1 MTINNQSFIKPVSDS
16 PLITGNN
23 DLPNTW
29 SDPALM
35 HGLMNGFQGI
45 VYQCQAN
52 ELRTIEYISP
62 GCKEISGYER
72 EAFSGINVL
81 NLNNLVHADDMIII
95 QKNLLQKTHQNKNYQ
110 IQYRIHHKDGGL
122 RVVQDSGQII
132 YNDLGKQAVYTGYIT
147 DITPLAE
154 KERQLTLQNQELQK
168 VNAELDRFV
177 YSASHEIRGPLMSI
191 LGLMNLATDEDVSL
205 HEIKDYCSM
214 VKSRVNMI
222 DNYVRDIIHY
232 AQNVRLEQENQIID
246 LKQIFQDAIIKQA
259 HITGESKIMT
269 QYLETEL
276 NLTLYSDYRSI
287 SLIINNL
294 VNNAYK
300 FYRADVEEPYVIMQ
314 VQRMAYGL
322 CIIIYDNGQ
331 GIECKQQKKVW
342 DMFYRGQ
349 NTASGSG
356 LGLYLVK
363 EVIQRLNGEVM
374 LYSRPKEGTQIGVY
388 IPDARRE
395 SKEIF

>member
-23 DLPNTW
+23 DLPNAW

-72 EAFSGINVL
+72 EAFSGINAL

-363 EVIQRLNGEVM
+363 EVVQRLNGEVM

>member
-72 EAFSGINVL
+72 EAFSGINAL

-322 CIIIYDNGQ
+322 CITICDNGQ